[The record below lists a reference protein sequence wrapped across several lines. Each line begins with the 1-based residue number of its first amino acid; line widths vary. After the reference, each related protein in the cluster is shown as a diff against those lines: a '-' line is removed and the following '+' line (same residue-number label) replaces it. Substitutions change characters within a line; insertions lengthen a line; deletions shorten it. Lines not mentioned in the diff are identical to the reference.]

1 MERAATETLASL
13 GVPAAVLDPTG
24 RVLAANSLL
33 RSEDRHV
40 RWLASDRLAFVDPR
54 TGERLQKTLE
64 TLGTVRGV
72 SCFASRPS
80 ASTVSVV
87 HLVPMR
93 SGLPDVSRD
102 TVALLTLTPV
112 STRDAPDAGL
122 IRALFELSAGEARV
136 AASITHGRTI
146 AQIAAG
152 AGVSRETVRTQLKAV
167 MAKTG
172 TTRQAEVVALLAGLR
187 KIPIR

>member
-1 MERAATETLASL
+1 MEHAATETLASL
-13 GVPAAVLDPTG
+13 GVAAAVLDPAG

-33 RSEDRHV
+33 KSEDRHI
-40 RWLASDRLAFVDPR
+40 RWLAVDRLTFVDLR
-54 TGERLQKTLE
+54 TNDRLQKTLE
-64 TLGTVRGV
+64 TLDRTRGV

-80 ASTVSVV
+80 AGTVCVV

-93 SGLPDVSRD
+93 SSLLD
-102 TVALLTLTPV
+102 TSGSPVALLTLTSV

-136 AASITHGRTI
+136 AASITRGQTI

-172 TTRQAEVVALLAGLR
+172 TTRQAEIVALLAGLR